1 MATAWPGNLAPIS
14 LGDRVCLSQGAY
26 LCAGNHNFR
35 SPGFDLRLGPI
46 RRWWWGRGR
55 GGPTTTGQPTETP
68 DLAAGYEAL
77 ARANSRPQ
85 ERISWDTL
93 KHA

>member
-14 LGDRVCLSQGAY
+14 LGDRVCLSQGTC

-46 RRWWWGRGR
+46 GRWWWGRAR
-55 GGPTTTGQPTETP
+55 GGQPP
-68 DLAAGYEAL
+68 PA
-77 ARANSRPQ
+77 SPP
-85 ERISWDTL
+85 
-93 KHA
+93 KHPIWQQGMKR

>member
-14 LGDRVCLSQGAY
+14 LGDRVCLSQGTC

-46 RRWWWGRGR
+46 RRWWWGRAR
-55 GGPTTTGQPTETP
+55 GGPPP
-68 DLAAGYEAL
+68 PA
-77 ARANSRPQ
+77 SPP
-85 ERISWDTL
+85 
-93 KHA
+93 KHPIWQQGMKR